1 MHNDEL
7 MKTPRLGFGM
17 MRLPKKGLRFDESQI
32 RAMVDTFMEAGFTYF
47 DTAYVY
53 PGSEKATRKALVE
66 RYPREAFT
74 LASKMYALPGMP
86 EAAVKREFRVSL
98 RQAGVD
104 FFDYYLLHSLMDNN
118 YRKYEKQ
125 KLWEFAMEEKA
136 KGKIR
141 HVGFSYHDGP
151 ELLDQILTHHPE
163 TEFVQLQLNYLDW
176 EDPKVCSRANYEV
189 AREHDVPIV
198 VMEPVKG
205 GKLADPPEEVRR
217 LMLEADNRASYASW
231 AIRFVAALPGVMTV
245 LSGMSTLK
253 QVEDNVA
260 YMKGFRT
267 LSPEEEQVI
276 HRAREIMTGMG
287 EIPCT
292 DCRYCL
298 KGCPRNIP
306 IPEIFASV
314 NKSGCTPAQARRAAE
329 CVECGACEAACPQHI
344 GIIEELKKCAG
355 TGGEAR

>member
-125 KLWEFAMEEKA
+125 KL
-136 KGKIR
+136 
-141 HVGFSYHDGP
+141 
-151 ELLDQILTHHPE
+151 
-163 TEFVQLQLNYLDW
+163 
-176 EDPKVCSRANYEV
+176 
-189 AREHDVPIV
+189 
-198 VMEPVKG
+198 
-205 GKLADPPEEVRR
+205 
-217 LMLEADNRASYASW
+217 
-231 AIRFVAALPGVMTV
+231 
-245 LSGMSTLK
+245 
-253 QVEDNVA
+253 
-260 YMKGFRT
+260 
-267 LSPEEEQVI
+267 
-276 HRAREIMTGMG
+276 
-287 EIPCT
+287 
-292 DCRYCL
+292 
-298 KGCPRNIP
+298 
-306 IPEIFASV
+306 
-314 NKSGCTPAQARRAAE
+314 
-329 CVECGACEAACPQHI
+329 
-344 GIIEELKKCAG
+344 
-355 TGGEAR
+355 